1 MAERY
6 PAPIAVDWLTW
17 AMARARSAA
26 AAVDQPGVDLSG
38 VAPEQAGPFLADAL
52 IERAAVLHRASR
64 GAPPDELVGLR
75 ITDDEITHLL
85 AELAGPSGRA
95 EVDDLLQRF
104 APLVAAARQRF
115 AESLGEAVPFSAV
128 AANAA
133 LTLPEAEVLA
143 LLCAVEADPRRQRLV
158 AYVQDDVTR
167 TRISLQGLVALLRDV
182 AHPAALV
189 GPSSGPRRSA
199 LVDVDEDGPW
209 GGHTLRVAPGLMW
222 ALGGDQS
229 PEPELPVGTSVLTA
243 ADEHG
248 ADFVVVTGDDRVRR
262 RQLAGAATAG
272 TAFLVCSG
280 VEDASAWAALVR
292 EATLTGCG
300 VLVELQD
307 DLPEAAR
314 RWIDRATHLPV
325 AVTSAVELPLES
337 MPSRPWVE
345 VHAEATE
352 PTDEE
357 WKAALGDEPRTHR
370 LTADQLRLVQ
380 RAYQAR
386 LGDLDAAVRR
396 LASGPIDRLARRIRP
411 TRTWADLVL
420 AEAQMAVLHEL
431 VARYRH
437 ANVVYDQWGF
447 SGLPSR
453 GQVAL
458 FSGPSGTG
466 KTLAA
471 EIIAGELGLDVFKL
485 DLSAVVS
492 KYIGETEKNL
502 DQVFDAAS
510 AGNLVLFFDEADA
523 LFGKRSEVK
532 DARDRYANI
541 EVSYLLQR
549 LEAYDGMVV
558 LATNFEKNIDDAFV
572 RRIHARVEFPLP
584 DVPQRRAIW
593 DHSIPPTAPR
603 DELDL
608 DFLASRFDM
617 SGGSIRNAVLH
628 AAFIAASDGTP
639 ISTETAVRGVA
650 REYQKLGRLLK
661 AADFGPYLDAVT
673 TAR

>member
-1 MAERY
+1 
-6 PAPIAVDWLTW
+6 
-17 AMARARSAA
+17 MARARSSAA
-26 AAVDQPGVDLSG
+26 AAGTADVDVTDVDLSGVDLSG
-38 VAPEQAGPFLADAL
+38 VAPEHAAPFLADTL
-52 IERAAVLHRASR
+52 IERAAVLHRVSR
-64 GAPPDELVGLR
+64 GAPPDELAGLR

-85 AELAGPSGRA
+85 AELAGPDGRA
-95 EVDDLLQRF
+95 GMDDLVGRF
-104 APLVAAARQRF
+104 EPLVVAARQRF
-115 AESLGEAVPFSAV
+115 AASLAEAVPFSAV
-128 AANAA
+128 VANAA
-133 LTLPEAEVLA
+133 LTPAEAEVLA

-167 TRISLQGLVALLRDV
+167 TRVCLQGLVALLRDV
-182 AHPAALV
+182 PHPAALV
-189 GPSSGPRRSA
+189 GPGSGPRRGA
-199 LVDVDEDGPW
+199 LVDIDEEGPW
-209 GGHTLRVAPGLMW
+209 GGHTLHVAPGLMW

-229 PEPELPVGTSVLTA
+229 PEPALPVGTSVLTV
-243 ADEHG
+243 ADDRG
-248 ADFVVVTGDDRVRR
+248 ADFVVVTGEDRVRR
-262 RQLAGAATAG
+262 RQVAGAATAG
-272 TAFLVCSG
+272 TTFLVCSHAD
-280 VEDASAWAALVR
+280 DAAAWTALVR

-300 VLVELQD
+300 LVVELQD
-307 DLPEAAR
+307 DLPEPAR
-314 RWIDRATHLPV
+314 RWIEKAVHLPV
-325 AVTSAVELPLES
+325 AITSTVELPLDS
-337 MPSRPWVE
+337 MPSRRWIE

-370 LTADQLRLVQ
+370 LTADQLRLVE
-380 RAYQAR
+380 RAYDAR
-386 LGDLDAAVRR
+386 FGDLDAAVRR

-420 AEAQMAVLHEL
+420 AAPQMAVLHEL

-437 ANVVYDQWGF
+437 AGIVYDEWGF
-447 SGLPSR
+447 SDLPSR
-453 GQVAL
+453 GQVTL

-532 DARDRYANI
+532 DAQGPLRQHRGLLPAPAARGLRRDGGARHQLR
-541 EVSYLLQR
+541 EEHR
-549 LEAYDGMVV
+549 RR
-558 LATNFEKNIDDAFV
+558 V
-572 RRIHARVEFPLP
+572 RASHPRPRRVPP
-584 DVPQRRAIW
+584 PRRPA
-593 DHSIPPTAPR
+593 SAAPSGSTPSPPRAPR
-603 DELDL
+603 SDLDL
-608 DFLASRFDM
+608 DFVATRFDM

-628 AAFIAASDGTP
+628 AAFISAAEGTP

-661 AADFGPYLDAVT
+661 AADFGPYMEVVGP
-673 TAR
+673 R

>member
-1 MAERY
+1 
-6 PAPIAVDWLTW
+6 
-17 AMARARSAA
+17 MARARSSAA
-26 AAVDQPGVDLSG
+26 AAGTTDVDVTDVDLSG
-38 VAPEQAGPFLADAL
+38 VAPEHAAPFLADTL
-52 IERAAVLHRASR
+52 IERAAVLHRVSR
-64 GAPPDELVGLR
+64 GAPPDELAGLR

-85 AELAGPSGRA
+85 AELAGPHGRA
-95 EVDDLLQRF
+95 GMDDLIGRF
-104 APLVAAARQRF
+104 EPLVVAARQRF
-115 AESLGEAVPFSAV
+115 AESLADAVPFSAV
-128 AANAA
+128 VANAS
-133 LTLPEAEVLA
+133 LTPPEAEVLA

-167 TRISLQGLVALLRDV
+167 TRVCLQGLAALLRDV
-182 AHPAALV
+182 PHPAALV

-199 LVDVDEDGPW
+199 LVDIDEEGPW
-209 GGHTLRVAPGLMW
+209 GGHTLHVAPGLMW

-229 PEPELPVGTSVLTA
+229 PEPALPVGTSVLTV
-243 ADEHG
+243 ADDRG
-248 ADFVVVTGDDRVRR
+248 ADFVVVTGEDRVRR
-262 RQLAGAATAG
+262 RQVAGAATAG
-272 TAFLVCSG
+272 TTFLVCSHAD
-280 VEDASAWAALVR
+280 DAAAWTALVR

-300 VLVELQD
+300 LVVELQD
-307 DLPEAAR
+307 DLPEPAR
-314 RWIDRATHLPV
+314 RWIDKAVHLPV
-325 AVTSAVELPLES
+325 AITSTVELPLDS
-337 MPSRPWVE
+337 MPSRRWIE

-370 LTADQLRLVQ
+370 LTADQLRLVE
-380 RAYQAR
+380 RAYDAR
-386 LGDLDAAVRR
+386 FGDLDAAVRR

-420 AEAQMAVLHEL
+420 AAPQMAVLHEL

-437 ANVVYDQWGF
+437 AGIVYDEWGF
-447 SGLPSR
+447 SDLPSR
-453 GQVAL
+453 GQVTL

-593 DHSIPPTAPR
+593 DHSIPATAPR
-603 DELDL
+603 LDLDL
-608 DFLASRFDM
+608 DFLATRFDM

-628 AAFIAASDGTP
+628 AAFISAADRTP

-650 REYQKLGRLLK
+650 REYQKMGRLLK
-661 AADFGPYLDAVT
+661 AADFSPYMEVVAP
-673 TAR
+673 R